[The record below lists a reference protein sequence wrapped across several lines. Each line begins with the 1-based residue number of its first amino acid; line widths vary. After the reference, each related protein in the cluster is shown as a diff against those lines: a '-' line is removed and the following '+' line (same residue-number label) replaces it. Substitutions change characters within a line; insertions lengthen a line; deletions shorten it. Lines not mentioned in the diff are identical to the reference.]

1 MIAPFA
7 IVELTGAG
15 RRSRCIAVAILQST
29 DAVIDS
35 PLPYALSVLVV
46 DDERDVRDLV
56 TFALERA
63 GCCVMAAKDGVE
75 ALERLADGFAPAVI
89 LLDLE
94 MPRLD
99 GEGFLRAL
107 DEQTASSPIPRV
119 IVFTAHPFLRPKAVA
134 LCIQKPCMPSQ
145 LIDAV
150 ARVLEAA

>member
-1 MIAPFA
+1 MI
-7 IVELTGAG
+7 E
-15 RRSRCIAVAILQST
+15 
-29 DAVIDS
+29 S

-63 GCCVMAAKDGVE
+63 GCCVMAAKDGVD
-75 ALERLADGFAPAVI
+75 ALEKLADGFVPAVI

-107 DEQTASSPIPRV
+107 DAQAAVTQPRV
-119 IVFTAHPFLRPKAVA
+119 IVFTAHPFLRPKAVS

>member
-1 MIAPFA
+1 MRVTFLHSTVPVIA
-7 IVELTGAG
+7 T
-15 RRSRCIAVAILQST
+15 
-29 DAVIDS
+29 

-46 DDERDVRDLV
+46 DDERDIRDLV

-63 GCCVMAAKDGVE
+63 GCCVMTANDGVD
-75 ALERLADGFAPAVI
+75 ALEKLAEGFVPAVI
-89 LLDLE
+89 VLDLE

-107 DEQTASSPIPRV
+107 RELPESTQPRV

-150 ARVLEAA
+150 ARVLDAA